1 MEKKLIHSQL
11 KTFGPRGSW
20 ALITGASDGIGK
32 QYALQLAKAGFNVI
46 LVSRT
51 ASKLQALSSEI
62 TSSNSDIRTEI
73 LAMDFSKNLDSD
85 YDKLAA
91 IIKDRDI
98 AVLINNVG
106 QSHELPVPY
115 AEDPEEEVRDI
126 ITTNCIGTLRVT
138 RMVLPAM
145 SDRKRGLILTMG
157 SFGGLLPTP
166 LLATYSGSKGFLQ
179 NWSTALAAEV
189 QELGITVY
197 FVQAYVVTSA
207 MSKVRRSTYMFPNEK
222 DFVKSTLARIGN
234 RCGSVGYAY
243 SGTPWWS
250 HALFAWY
257 ILTVGHPFGHFVV
270 GQNLANHKKIRA
282 RALKK
287 AHRLRLESKKG
298 T

>member
-1 MEKKLIHSQL
+1 LV
-11 KTFGPRGSW
+11 
-20 ALITGASDGIGK
+20 TGASDGIGK
-32 QYALQLAKAGFNVI
+32 QYAVQLAKAGFNLI

-51 ASKLQALSSEI
+51 ASKLQNLSSEI
-62 TSSNSDIRTEI
+62 TSSNSDIRIEI
-73 LAMDFSKNLDSD
+73 LAMDFSKNQDSD

-91 IIKDRDI
+91 MVKDKDI
-98 AVLINNVG
+98 AILINNVG
-106 QSHELPVPY
+106 QSHDLPVPY
-115 AEDPEEEVRDI
+115 ALTPEDEVRNI
-126 ITTNCIGTLRVT
+126 ITTNCIGTLKVT
-138 RMVLPAM
+138 RLVLPGM
-145 SDRKRGLILTMG
+145 SSRKRGLILTMG

-179 NWSTALAAEV
+179 NWSTALASEV
-189 QELGITVY
+189 EELGITVY

-207 MSKVRRSTYMFPNEK
+207 MSKVRRSTYLFPSEK

-257 ILTVGHPFGHFVV
+257 VLTVGYPFGYYVV
-270 GQNLANHKKIRA
+270 GQNLVTHKQIRA
-282 RALKK
+282 RALRK
-287 AHRLRLESKKG
+287 AEKLSLEAKKG